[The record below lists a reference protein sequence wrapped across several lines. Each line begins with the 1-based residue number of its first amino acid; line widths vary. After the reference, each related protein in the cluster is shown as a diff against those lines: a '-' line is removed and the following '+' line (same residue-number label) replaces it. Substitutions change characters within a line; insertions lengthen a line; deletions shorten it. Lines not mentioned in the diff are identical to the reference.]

1 MTINKDQV
9 QGAAKDIAGTIQ
21 QDIGKLT
28 GSRKQQAEGL
38 KTRSEGKGQQGIG
51 DLKEAV
57 AELKDAAKK

>member
-38 KTRSEGKGQQGIG
+38 KTRIEGKVQQGVG